1 MKKNMLFLIAFV
13 SAAAVVNLNA
23 QASEDM
29 DGGDEMSQISAPPAM
44 PGGMQMGPMGAG
56 QGPGPGMMRG
66 NGFNPKGPGK
76 MGIGRGMEMPQEV
89 EARVLEVIK
98 RNDPAF
104 AEKLAKLK
112 ETNEK
117 KYDTVIAMSAK
128 GLMIGKMSGDKDLE
142 KDMVKG
148 VSLEYEVR
156 ELSLAYDKA
165 SDGEK
170 AKIKEQIKGK
180 LGEIFD
186 IRTKGQELRIKNM
199 EKEISEL
206 KKGLE
211 TRKANKSRIVD
222 QRLEQLT
229 GNKYM
234 NW

>member
-13 SAAAVVNLNA
+13 SAVAFINLSA
-23 QASEDM
+23 QTPEDM
-29 DGGDEMSQISAPPAM
+29 DGGDEMTQISAPPAM

-56 QGPGPGMMRG
+56 PGSGPGMMRG
-66 NGFNPKGPGK
+66 GFNPKGQGK
-76 MGIGRGMEMPQEV
+76 MGMGRGMDIPEQM
-89 EARVLEVIK
+89 EAKVMEVIK
-98 RNDPAF
+98 KNDPAF

-128 GLMIGKMSGDKDLE
+128 SLMMGKMSGEKELE
-142 KDMVKG
+142 KDMVKA

-156 ELSLAYDKA
+156 ELALSYDKA
-165 SDGEK
+165 SDADK
-170 AKIKEQIKGK
+170 AKTKEQIKSK

-186 IRTKGQELRIKNM
+186 IRTKGQEVRIKKM
-199 EKEISEL
+199 EQEISEL

-222 QRLEQLT
+222 QRLEQLI